1 MMVATRVN
9 RYNNK
14 IGSNFNK
21 VLFLKI
27 GRRALI
33 NNQHM
38 IFTIVQV
45 GKCIK
50 CSFPINPKPETSTIT
65 DKSPVKV

>member
-1 MMVATRVN
+1 MVATRVSK
-9 RYNNK
+9 YKSK

-33 NNQHM
+33 NNQHI
-38 IFTIVQV
+38 IFTIIQV

-50 CSFPINPKPETSTIT
+50 CSFPINPNPETTT
-65 DKSPVKV
+65 TTERSPVNV